1 MRVKLRPSTAQL
13 NATITAERDRRT
25 AALVRFRGRWFQADD
40 RSADALARAVAAGE
54 PSPWITADNAVVAMT
69 AEDLRELLAAIT
81 ARATAL
87 AVKARELKDAV
98 NAGALPDPADDDLWT

>member
-1 MRVKLRPSTAQL
+1 MKLRLRPSPHDLKASI
-13 NATITAERDRRT
+13 AAERDRRT
-25 AALVRFRGRWFQADD
+25 AALMQFQGRWFQADD
-40 RSADALARAVAAGE
+40 KSTDALARAVAAGE